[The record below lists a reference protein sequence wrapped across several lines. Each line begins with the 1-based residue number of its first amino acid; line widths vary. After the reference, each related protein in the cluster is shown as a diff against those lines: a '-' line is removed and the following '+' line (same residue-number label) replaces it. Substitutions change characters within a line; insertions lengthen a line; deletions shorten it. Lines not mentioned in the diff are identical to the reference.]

1 MCAAFA
7 LSQDGLLA
15 LLYGNGAIESANAAI
30 HVVVSA
36 PVLIGIITVEAAT
49 LLVSTAVPA
58 IRASKATAIDALR
71 QPRDPQGALANHRLY
86 AAITCPLRRR
96 GILRDAGMK
105 VDAGNGV
112 NFFRM
117 RIIPILAIALL
128 AGACSRKTPAP
139 AVVRPVK
146 VATAAGAG
154 LIDKDFAGMATP
166 DDAVNLAFKVA
177 GQVLDVPVSQGAGVK
192 KGELLAE
199 LDPRDI
205 ELQVAATRSAFEET
219 RSQQQRM
226 QRLLEHEAVSR
237 QEAEAAATRYAQARS
252 TYENTLDLLKDT
264 RLKAPFAGVVER
276 KYVDNFERV
285 QAGQP
290 ILRLV
295 NPVTST
301 VQFTLPENALPLLRD
316 SSTRFT
322 VAFDNYRGAA
332 IPARLKEYVETSSD
346 ASGFPVSLTLENPDP
361 ARYRISP
368 GMSCTITMLSA
379 DPVPD
384 AVSLPVS
391 AVCAPAG
398 GGTYVWIV
406 GAGDR
411 VMRREVTLGE
421 LFGRDRVVVDSG
433 VAPGERVVTA
443 GVYQLREGER
453 VRILN

>member
-1 MCAAFA
+1 
-7 LSQDGLLA
+7 
-15 LLYGNGAIESANAAI
+15 
-30 HVVVSA
+30 
-36 PVLIGIITVEAAT
+36 
-49 LLVSTAVPA
+49 
-58 IRASKATAIDALR
+58 
-71 QPRDPQGALANHRLY
+71 
-86 AAITCPLRRR
+86 
-96 GILRDAGMK
+96 MK
-105 VDAGNGV
+105 VDAGKGV

-117 RIIPILAIALL
+117 RIIPILVIALL

-219 RSQQQRM
+219 RSQQQHM

>member
-1 MCAAFA
+1 MMAAVWFV
-7 LSQDGLLA
+7 GC
-15 LLYGNGAIESANAAI
+15 GG
-30 HVVVSA
+30 SA
-36 PVLIGIITVEAAT
+36 PE
-49 LLVSTAVPA
+49 
-58 IRASKATAIDALR
+58 
-71 QPRDPQGALANHRLY
+71 QQY
-86 AAITCPLRRR
+86 
-96 GILRDAGMK
+96 
-105 VDAGNGV
+105 
-112 NFFRM
+112 
-117 RIIPILAIALL
+117 
-128 AGACSRKTPAP
+128 
-139 AVVRPVK
+139 VRPVK
-146 VATAAGAG
+146 AATVHAVDYV
-154 LIDKDFAGMATP
+154 DKDFAGMATA
-166 DDAVNLAFKVA
+166 DEATNLAFKIS
-177 GQVLDVPVSQGAGVK
+177 GQVSSVDVAKGQYVARGALLSQ
-192 KGELLAE
+192 
-199 LDPRDI
+199 LDPRDVQ
-205 ELQVAATRSAFEET
+205 LQVDADRSLYEKAASQFE
-219 RSQQQRM
+219 RM
-226 QRLLEHEAVSR
+226 KRLLEHEAVSR